1 MIGNE
6 EKMRALGVA
15 SKMNADL
22 DFLVHLKALG
32 RTTAEDWLKANWAAI
47 GERSSLD
54 IRATFLD
61 APAARKQL
69 ATGA

>member
-1 MIGNE
+1 
-6 EKMRALGVA
+6 MRALGVA
-15 SKMNADL
+15 SKINADL
-22 DFLVHLKALG
+22 DFLLHLKELAG
-32 RTTAEDWLKANWAAI
+32 RRPGI
-47 GERSSLD
+47 GSGQTGPLSASARGLD

>member
-1 MIGNE
+1 MAPE
-6 EKMRALGVA
+6 DQAHVPSEHFRAQVERRR
-15 SKMNADL
+15 
-22 DFLVHLKALG
+22 KAVPG
-32 RTTAEDWLKANWAAI
+32 SAVGDERGDI